1 MESSGQTP
9 GNQTP
14 NQQPPGQ
21 GPLSQ
26 PTYGLPTAPAAQGPA
41 TSAEPPKQ
49 GRAGTWARRGA
60 PLLAA
65 GAIGAGIAFGIGTA
79 VGLGGSETT
88 VVQQQVSSG
97 TQTAAAEG
105 TTPPATFTSE
115 GENLSI
121 EEIYKRAS
129 PGVVEIRATS
139 QGNDGGF
146 GSVQEALGSG
156 FVIDKAGHIVTN
168 YHVVEGADELNVSF
182 SGEDPI
188 PATLVGSD
196 PSTDIAVLKVDVSAS
211 ALSPLVLGDSDAVTV
226 GDAVAAI
233 GNPFGL
239 DRTITA
245 GIVSAVQRNI
255 TAPNN
260 FQIDHV
266 IQTDAAINHGNSG
279 GPLLNSR
286 GEVIGVNAQIQGGS
300 VDGNVGIGFAIPVNT
315 VKAVASQLIES
326 GKVEHPYLGVTLQE
340 ISTDLA
346 QNFRL
351 PVDEG
356 VLIGSVQEGTP
367 AADAGLEGGDT
378 PVTFNGE
385 NYTLGGD
392 IIVKVD
398 GQAVTTVDEVR
409 DAILAKKPGD
419 TITLEINRDGQ
430 TSTVS
435 VELGRQPATT
445 TG

>member
-1 MESSGQTP
+1 MESSGLTP

-21 GPLSQ
+21 GSTSGPA
-26 PTYGLPTAPAAQGPA
+26 YGLPTPPVSESQTTA
-41 TSAEPPKQ
+41 SEPPKRS
-49 GRAGTWARRGA
+49 RAGAWARRGA

-79 VGLGGSETT
+79 VGLGSSDTT
-88 VVQQQVSSG
+88 VVQQQVSPG
-97 TQTAAAEG
+97 AQTAQAEG
-105 TTPPATFTSE
+105 TAPPATFTSE

-121 EEIYKRAS
+121 EEIYKRAA

-146 GSVQEALGSG
+146 GGIQEALGSG

-168 YHVVEGADELNVSF
+168 YHVVEGATELSVSF
-182 SGEDPI
+182 SGEEPV
-188 PATLVGSD
+188 PATVVGSD
-196 PSTDIAVLKVDVSAS
+196 PSTDIAVIKVDVPAS

-226 GDAVAAI
+226 GDAVVAI

-300 VDGNVGIGFAIPVNT
+300 VDGNIGIGFAIPVNT
-315 VKAVASQLIES
+315 VKAIASQLIES

-340 ISTDLA
+340 ITQDLA

-351 PVDEG
+351 PVDQG
-356 VLIGSVQEGTP
+356 VLIGSVQPDTP
-367 AADAGLEGGDT
+367 AEDAGLEGGDT
-378 PVTFNGE
+378 PVTLNGE

-398 GQAVTTVDEVR
+398 GQAVTTVDDVR
-409 DAILAKKPGD
+409 EAILAKKPGD

-430 TSTVS
+430 TMTVS

-445 TG
+445 G